1 MTSNAPPRIGFPAH
15 WGRLDAMPLRSFD
28 WLAAGVDI
36 PYILLIT
43 GRCGSTHLVSLLTEA
58 RACGEPSEYFNE
70 GWLPKFPEAGT
81 ANNLGEYILDLV
93 RKRSTNRRFG
103 FKIDHWRWKALRSLI
118 DVERLFPVEKCAIF
132 LMTREDIV
140 AQAHSF
146 AVARATNIW
155 HEYADA
161 PLLRRQDY
169 VPTDR
174 EMLREMS
181 LVARAETG
189 LSRYLERSGRS
200 AIRLTYEQ
208 LIQDPEGILR
218 RVGERL
224 ALEPVWLDKL
234 AAVASRVRR
243 NEYARREEQ
252 IDHFK
257 HRLAQELSFLETC
270 RADFHSEAFHRLVL
284 ELRGIDLRTW

>member
-1 MTSNAPPRIGFPAH
+1 MTNDTPPRNGFPAH
-15 WGRLDAMPLRSFD
+15 WEWLDAMPLRSFD
-28 WLAAGVDI
+28 WQVEGVDI

-70 GWLPKFPEAGT
+70 IWLPKSPEAGT

-103 FKIDHWRWKALRSLI
+103 FKIDYWRWKALRSLI
-118 DVERLFPVEKCAIF
+118 DVERLFPVAKCAIF
-132 LMTREDIV
+132 LMTRQDIV

-155 HEYADA
+155 HKFADA
-161 PLLRRQDY
+161 PSLKRQDY

-181 LVARAETG
+181 LIARAETG
-189 LSRYLERSGRS
+189 LSRYIERSGRS
-200 AIRLTYEQ
+200 ALRLTYEQ
-208 LIQDPEGILR
+208 LLQDPEGLLR

-224 ALEPVWLDKL
+224 ALEPIWLDKL

-243 NEYARREEQ
+243 HEYARREEQ

-257 HRLAQELSFLETC
+257 RRFAQELMFLETC
-270 RADFHSEAFHRLVL
+270 RADFHSEAFYRLVL